1 MIIVNY
7 KSRPHRQ
14 DVYLPDNPLVTV
26 GIVNWRINM
35 RPHLWRPSTDLFET
49 EDRYV
54 IRVEIPG
61 MNEADFNI
69 SIDQNVLTISGTR
82 PDTNERRAFHQ
93 MEIQY
98 GEFTTQVELPNSI
111 ERDRVEADYQD
122 GFLRVNLPKSQPK
135 QIKISR
141 E

>member
-1 MIIVNY
+1 
-7 KSRPHRQ
+7 
-14 DVYLPDNPLVTV
+14 
-26 GIVNWRINM
+26 M